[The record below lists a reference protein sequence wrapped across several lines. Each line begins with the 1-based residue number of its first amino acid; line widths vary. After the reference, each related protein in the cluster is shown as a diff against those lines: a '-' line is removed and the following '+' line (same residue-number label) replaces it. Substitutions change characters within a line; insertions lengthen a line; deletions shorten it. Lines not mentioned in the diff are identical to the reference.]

1 MTKSEQEEILKKH
14 EEARIKKQELE
25 NGRKLG
31 YRGVRINNKLYEQVM
46 RGERQILVRRD
57 KSIDIFRMK
66 KQTGYWVNSDNK
78 LLHRERIKEEL
89 GLSDDELKGL
99 DVHHID
105 KDRSNNNLWNLQLIT
120 KKGHMHIHSFELS
133 KEEEDRRNYLLSL
146 AREKAKDWHKSDD
159 GREWHREHYK
169 NTLDK

>member
-1 MTKSEQEEILKKH
+1 MEVEVILMTKSEQEEILKKH

-31 YRGVRINNKLYEQVM
+31 YKNIRINNKLYEQVM
-46 RGERQILVRRD
+46 RGERQILVRSD

-66 KQTGYWVNSDNK
+66 KQTGYWVNSDDK

-105 KDRSNNNLWNLQLIT
+105 KDRSNNNLWNLQLLT
-120 KKGHMHIHSFELS
+120 KKAHIHIHSFELS
-133 KEEEDRRNYLLSL
+133 KEEEDRRNYLLRTSKRKGEGL
-146 AREKAKDWHKSDD
+146 A
-159 GREWHREHYK
+159 
-169 NTLDK
+169 